1 MENVVYEM
9 LEGMS
14 KEELLSAVKTYEDE
28 RERLQDQAADAENL
42 LIEVV
47 NEKGYDAFS
56 DELAQKLG
64 EKMEFIIE
72 DRKGL
77 MSPGDGEGEGFDDD
91 TVSFT

>member
-14 KEELLSAVKTYEDE
+14 REELLSAVKTYEDE
-28 RERLQDQAADAENL
+28 RERLGIQAADAENL
-42 LIEVV
+42 LIAVV
-47 NEKGYDAFS
+47 NEKGYEAFS
-56 DELAQKLG
+56 EELEQQLRD
-64 EKMEFIIE
+64 KMEFIIE

-77 MSPGDGEGEGFDDD
+77 MSPEDGGDDGFDDD